1 MSRLDGKVAGL
12 RVTFPIRA
20 TNGEVADLMLDTG
33 FQGELALDAATLV
46 RLGFDGPVGVSPVEL
61 GDGTHADLF
70 AYQGRIGW
78 LGGELDVNAL
88 MIQSAEGAMGL
99 GLLRDVQLTVNTK
112 TRHAAIES
120 AP

>member
-1 MSRLDGKVAGL
+1 MSRLEGRVSGL

-20 TNGEVADLMLDTG
+20 TNGEAADLLLDTG

-61 GDGTHADLF
+61 GGGSGADLF
-70 AYQGRIGW
+70 VDQGRIGW
-78 LGGELDVNAL
+78 LDGELEVSAL
-88 MIQSAEGAMGL
+88 MIQSTEGAMGL
-99 GLLRDVQLTVNTK
+99 GLLRDVQFTLNTK
-112 TRHAAIES
+112 SRHAAIEK